1 MFSKLHQQLGTAGL
15 VVAVVALVAA
25 LAGTAFAAA
34 GLTGKEKNE
43 VTKLA
48 KKYAGKNGAAGPAGP
63 QGATGP
69 AGAKGDTGAGGPL
82 GQPGANGNPGAP
94 GTPGKPG
101 KSVEVVA
108 EPAGANC
115 SDGGLAITVEGA
127 SSSEYVCNGETGFT
141 EFLPSGKTETGNWSG
156 FAENPEGTGA
166 VASVAVSFNIP
177 LETAPVPVIVPRVEI
192 SAGTFEPGS
201 TPDCPGIVDE
211 LPTAEAGHVCL
222 YEEQVI
228 GENPALGGFPANK
241 SGVFTFGKCS
251 KMCAWKGSWAVKAP

>member
-15 VVAVVALVAA
+15 VVAVVALIAA

-34 GLTGKEKNE
+34 GLTGKEKKE

-48 KKYAGKNGAAGPAGP
+48 KKYAGKNGAVGPAGP
-63 QGATGP
+63 QGAAGP
-69 AGAKGDTGAGGPL
+69 AGAKGDAGAV
-82 GQPGANGNPGAP
+82 GQPGATGNNGAP
-94 GTPGKPG
+94 GTAGKPG

-156 FAENPEGTGA
+156 FAENPENTGA
-166 VASVAVSFNIP
+166 VASVPVSFNIP
-177 LETAPVPVIVPRVEI
+177 LETAPIPVIVPRVEI

-201 TPDCPGIVDE
+201 TPDCPGIVNE